1 MRLTVLGCSGSVGGP
16 SVACSGYLLTV
27 PDQQPVLLDC
37 GPGVFGELQKYVDPN
52 DVAVALSHLH
62 ADHCMDLP
70 AMLVW
75 RRYAPTPAVGRAPMW
90 GPPGA
95 AQRIGAGSSEYAGD
109 IDDIS
114 DTFDS
119 QDWVEGKP
127 VELGGM
133 TLVPTKMDHP
143 PETYGVRVTGPEG
156 QTLVYS
162 GDTGACDQLIE
173 MASDADVFLCEAS
186 WTHAPDE
193 RPPHLHLSG
202 IEAGEAAAKAR
213 VKHLALTHIPPWTST
228 DDIVAE
234 ARSVYSGPITVVAP
248 GQIID
253 VTSTVVA

>member
-1 MRLTVLGCSGSVGGP
+1 MGGP

-27 PDQQPVLLDC
+27 DGSQPLLIDC
-37 GPGVFGELQKYVDPN
+37 GPGVFGELQKYANPN

-62 ADHCMDLP
+62 ADHCLDLP

-75 RRYAPTPAVGRAPMW
+75 RRYAPTPAIGRAPLW
-90 GPPGA
+90 GPPGTST
-95 AQRIGAGSSEYAGD
+95 RIGAGSSEFAGD

-114 DTFDS
+114 DTFDAFE
-119 QDWVEGKP
+119 WVEGEA
-127 VELGGM
+127 VQLGGM
-133 TLVPTKMDHP
+133 TLVPTRMDHP
-143 PETYGVRVTGPEG
+143 PATFGLRITGPQG

-162 GDTGACDQLIE
+162 GDTGPCDQLVE
-173 MASDADVFLCEAS
+173 MASAADVFLCEAS

-202 IEAGEAAAKAR
+202 IEAGEAATAAG

-234 ARSVYSGPITVVAP
+234 ARSRYSGPITVVAP

-253 VTSTVVA
+253 VTSTAIA